1 VVMSLTED
9 VIAVGSVLL
18 SVFAPFILFAVIAV
32 FLIISFLMVR
42 KIISAMKAMMSR
54 LRRVFT

>member
-1 VVMSLTED
+1 
-9 VIAVGSVLL
+9 VGSVLL